1 MHLGYYIHLH
11 GKGHAQRAKAIASHF
26 SIAVTF
32 IGTGVSR
39 SDWTGVSNYQLLDL
53 PPDRVE
59 YVPDLPINQDC
70 QTYSFHYA
78 PYYSDAYRQRAVA
91 LANWVEQTKPT
102 AVVVDV
108 STEIT
113 QYLRWLGVPVIGMR
127 QHGDRS
133 DLPHLCGYDAAYKL
147 FAPYPE
153 ILELG
158 VVPSWIRDKTIYSP
172 GFSRY
177 SQNKETKLGAR
188 EKLNISPQQE
198 VALVINGKGG
208 GKYSLAKV
216 AAAARATPE
225 WLWLTV
231 GEIDRE
237 GCAGDP
243 RISPLDSRSLLETNK
258 TALSRNRGVDERKSL
273 ELKGILHSRHD
284 RDYDSLPSNVSV
296 LGWREDT
303 YSYLKAADVAISSGG
318 HNTVMEIGTAQV
330 PFLCIPELRPFQEQ
344 QIKARLL
351 EKLGLCFCSE
361 TFPDANSARLVL
373 NKLKQLD
380 ITQWGRIMAIDGAA
394 QAAKAIESE
403 IKLLNSY
410 LALSSSAIALSEGV
424 YHMRSGI
431 L

>member
-1 MHLGYYIHLH
+1 
-11 GKGHAQRAKAIASHF
+11 
-26 SIAVTF
+26 
-32 IGTGVSR
+32 
-39 SDWTGVSNYQLLDL
+39 
-53 PPDRVE
+53 
-59 YVPDLPINQDC
+59 
-70 QTYSFHYA
+70 
-78 PYYSDAYRQRAVA
+78 
-91 LANWVEQTKPT
+91 
-102 AVVVDV
+102 
-108 STEIT
+108 
-113 QYLRWLGVPVIGMR
+113 MR

-158 VVPSWIRDKTIYSP
+158 GVPSWIRDKTIYSP

-177 SQNKETKLGAR
+177 SQSKETKLGAR

-198 VALVINGKGG
+198 VVLVINGKGG
-208 GKYSLAKV
+208 GKYSVAKI

-231 GEIDRE
+231 G
-237 GCAGDP
+237 
-243 RISPLDSRSLLETNK
+243 K
-258 TALSRNRGVDERKSL
+258 VDERKCP
-273 ELKGILHSRHD
+273 ELKGIFHSRRE
-284 RDYDSLPSNVSV
+284 RDYDNLPSNVSV
-296 LGWREDT
+296 LGWCEDT
-303 YSYLKAADVAISSGG
+303 YLYLKAADVAIASGG

-361 TFPDANSARLVL
+361 TFPDADSARLVL

-380 ITQWGRIMAIDGAA
+380 VNQWGQIMAIDGAA

-403 IKLLNSY
+403 VGLLNSY
-410 LALSSSAIALSEGV
+410 LAVSSSSIATKGSDF
-424 YHMRSGI
+424 
-431 L
+431 